1 MGGKRLVNLPY
12 VRSFVRLA
20 KQGIWLCRWRSFST
34 PEIVTFANE
43 RMNKPSPFK
52 GYFAALTGSG
62 VLHIELSEKNG
73 IHTLFLVSFISVP

>member
-1 MGGKRLVNLPY
+1 MGWESLENP
-12 VRSFVRLA
+12 SFVHPFVQLSRVY
-20 KQGIWLCRWRSFST
+20 GYSRWRST

>member
-1 MGGKRLVNLPY
+1 MGWESLENP
-12 VRSFVRLA
+12 SFVHPFVQLSRVY
-20 KQGIWLCRWRSFST
+20 GYSRWRSFST